1 MKYIH
6 LAIFDDNLHVLE
18 SLEMLLNH
26 HDDIII
32 TGKFLNCDD
41 LKKNITDSNPDVIL
55 MDIDMPGT
63 DGIMATQW
71 IKEHY
76 PEKYILMQT
85 VFDDDNKVL
94 KSLCAGANGY
104 ILKDR
109 LPDDLYRSIIEVQHG
124 GGPMSP
130 SIAKKLINTFQILNK
145 DKGEN
150 LVKYHLTKKENEVL
164 AHLVDGLA
172 FKEIASKMNCGLETT
187 RTHIKNIYSKLH
199 VASKSEAVAKA
210 IRERLV

>member
-1 MKYIH
+1 MRYIH
-6 LAIFDDNLHVLE
+6 LAIFDDSPHVLE
-18 SLEMLLNH
+18 SLHLLLH
-26 HDDIII
+26 HHEDIII
-32 TGKFLNCDD
+32 TGKFLDCDH
-41 LKKNITDSNPDVIL
+41 LQEKISESNPDVIL

-109 LPDDLYRSIIEVQHG
+109 LSDDLYRAIIEVHQG

-130 SIAKKLINTFQILNK
+130 SIAKKLINTFRILNN
-145 DKGEN
+145 DRTESIAQ
-150 LVKYHLTKKENEVL
+150 YHLTKKEMEVL
-164 AHLVDGLA
+164 VLLVEGMA
-172 FKEIASKMNCGLETT
+172 FKEIANAMGTSFETT
-187 RTHIKNIYSKLH
+187 RSHVKNIYSKLH

-210 IRERLV
+210 LKEKLV